1 MRGQES
7 GELPVLL
14 LLLLPSLYC
23 VCASFVS
30 SISSPSVSN
39 SIIPTPSR
47 LTSLTSSNFPSNAVQ
62 NQRKNVSTR
71 FFCHLI
77 SCERV
82 LLLILEKRLF
92 YSFPFTCFVD
102 VYILVTVNQTSCLSI
117 LLLSSNKTEC
127 DRVFVSNS
135 DGPKNG
141 SFTSPVI
148 ENKEHHSRQCI
159 YTFIASENERVQVT
173 FSSFNLKGVHP
184 EYVTIHSTSFILSF
198 LLSLSLF
205 LWCNHF
211 LLSCVSRVNCSY
223 VCCLHTH
230 VLSLFLLP
238 LWNDWE
244 GIQPKG
250 VYVQMCSFFISSSS
264 VSGGDRIALFFF
276 FPERSLFCWDLMY
289 CLLFMTHDSL
299 LPVQWK
305 DWTRDVCCVWQDRL
319 KCQLVSFIIGP
330 SSLLSISGLLLESL
344 LYSLFDSCVRERD

>member
-47 LTSLTSSNFPSNAVQ
+47 LTSSNLPSNAVQ

-77 SCERV
+77 SCELV
-82 LLLILEKRLF
+82 LLLILKKRFL

-102 VYILVTVNQTSCLSI
+102 VYILVTINQTSCLSI

-198 LLSLSLF
+198 LLSFSLSLMQPLF
-205 LWCNHF
+205 TSLCF
-211 LLSCVSRVNCSY
+211 PCK
-223 VCCLHTH
+223 
-230 VLSLFLLP
+230 LFLCML
-238 LWNDWE
+238 
-244 GIQPKG
+244 
-250 VYVQMCSFFISSSS
+250 SSYTCTFS
-264 VSGGDRIALFFF
+264 VFAFSMKWLRGNTA
-276 FPERSLFCWDLMY
+276 
-289 CLLFMTHDSL
+289 
-299 LPVQWK
+299 
-305 DWTRDVCCVWQDRL
+305 
-319 KCQLVSFIIGP
+319 
-330 SSLLSISGLLLESL
+330 
-344 LYSLFDSCVRERD
+344 